1 MTRRPLLV
9 VACSLVTMSVGAQQQ
24 PTFRAATDA
33 VAVEVSVRDRARPI
47 TNLQAGDFEI
57 LDNGV
62 KQQAVQ
68 VSYDTTPIDV
78 TVILDVSFS
87 VTGTLLQRLSRAV
100 RQMMRDLR
108 PADRL
113 KLVTFNNRVS
123 RVVDFTTDIDSV
135 DRAIQ
140 DSAAGGGSSVWDA
153 LAVAV
158 ASTPAPDRRQLMMIF
173 TDGAD
178 TSSVLTPATLMRA
191 IDRTNASIAAVV
203 PNTIFVGRMAPGAG
217 GEILRQV
224 AVATGGQFIP
234 VTSVTQD
241 LTETFQRVL
250 NDFRSAYVLHFIP
263 TGVDTKGFHTLAVT
277 VRGKNDFVVKA
288 RRGYFR

>member
-1 MTRRPLLV
+1 MG
-9 VACSLVTMSVGAQQQ
+9 VGAQQQ

-33 VAVEVSVRDRARPI
+33 VAVEVSVRDRGRPI

-62 KQQAVQ
+62 TQQAVQ
-68 VSYDTTPIDV
+68 VSYDTQPIDV

-100 RQMMRDLR
+100 RQMMGDLR
-108 PADRL
+108 PVDRL

-123 RVVDFTTDIDSV
+123 RVVDFTTDIDTV

-173 TDGAD
+173 SDGAD
-178 TSSVLTPATLMRA
+178 TSSVLTPLTLMRV
-191 IDRTNASIAAVV
+191 IERTNASIAAVV
-203 PNTIFVGRMAPGAG
+203 PSSAFVVPSAG
-217 GEILRQV
+217 GGVRVVPGTAGDILRQL

-263 TGVDTKGFHTLAVT
+263 TGVDAKGFHTLTVT
-277 VRGKNDFVVKA
+277 VRGKGGYVVKA